1 MGERTAAFV
10 FPGQA
15 AQCVG
20 MGKAMAEEF
29 ETARRAFETTNDVLG
44 FDLAKLCFEGPKEQL
59 DLTENTQP
67 AVLAASFAILS
78 VIRAETGTE
87 PRLVAGHSL
96 GEYTAA
102 VCAGCL
108 EIEDALRLV
117 RRRAQ
122 LMQKAVPVGEGGMVA
137 VIGSDRETIEGV
149 CEELRSQ
156 GEIRAANINCPGQ
169 IVISGEMALLDKAMD
184 MLRDKGARKL
194 VKLPLS
200 APFHSQ
206 LMTEAAEKF
215 GLALDKLSFGDA
227 RIPIIANASA
237 SPVRAKEDVVEAL
250 KKQMTSPVLWEEC
263 VKRMIRMGATDFVEV
278 GPQKII
284 SSFIKR
290 ISRDVSISNVDGPE
304 AFGQF
309 KEAYAS

>member
-1 MGERTAAFV
+1 MGERTLAFV

-20 MGKAMAEEF
+20 MGKEMAEKFASARAVF
-29 ETARRAFETTNDVLG
+29 EKANEVLG

-67 AVLAASFAILS
+67 AVLTTSLAILS
-78 VIRAETGTE
+78 VIREKAGVE
-87 PRLVAGHSL
+87 PGLVAGHSL

-108 EIEDALRLV
+108 EFEDVLRLV

-122 LMQKAVPVGEGGMVA
+122 LMQEAVPVGQGGMVA
-137 VIGSDRETIEGV
+137 VIGSDRETIEGL

-156 GEIRAANINCPGQ
+156 GEIRAANVNCPGQ
-169 IVISGEMALLDKAMD
+169 LVISGEMALLDKAMD
-184 MLRDKGARKL
+184 VLKDKGARKL

-200 APFHSQ
+200 APFHSR
-206 LMTEAAEKF
+206 LMAPAAEKF
-215 GLALDKLSFGDA
+215 GLALDKLSFEDA

-237 SPVRAKEDVVEAL
+237 SPIRAKEDVVEAL
-250 KKQMTSPVLWEEC
+250 KKQMTSPVLWEDC
-263 VKRMIRMGATDFVEV
+263 IKRMIRMGATDFVEV
-278 GPQKII
+278 GPQRII
-284 SSFIKR
+284 SSFIKQ
-290 ISRDVSISNVDGPE
+290 ISRDVTVSNVDGPE
-304 AFGQF
+304 SLKAFCD
-309 KEAYAS
+309 AYGC